1 MSLATK
7 YPDAIPLKRV
17 DVERVVEAPCDVFSR
32 TGIPA
37 HILTGQGSV
46 FTSKLMKKICSMLG
60 IHHIKSSPYHPESNG
75 CLERWHATLKGTLKK
90 YPEKHKD
97 WDKVLK
103 YILFTCRSAP
113 HSNTGYSPL
122 ELVYGRQLRGPLDI
136 VHAGWLEGDM
146 SGGKAMDWLDSSKE
160 KLALIWEVVVERE
173 SEAKMKRAERW
184 DKHAKE
190 RSFTPGDQVLV
201 RVVQPGGKLGDHWD
215 SPFEVSQKIGD
226 ITYRVAVPHKR
237 GKAMTAHINRLKK
250 WNPPDVSILRVIVA
264 DEEEELHETR
274 DTNPSKTLSSQQT
287 KELEQLSLEY
297 KDRLNGE
304 LGEGVGLEHAINT
317 ATDNPV
323 WTPPHRIA
331 PAWKEP
337 LREEIKTLLKQGI
350 IRPSNSPWSSPVFP
364 VRKPNGSLRLC
375 IDFHNLNK
383 GTVLDQYPIPR
394 IDDLIDLL
402 SKANYLTKIDLNKGF
417 LQIPVKRED
426 QSKTAFQT
434 PYGKFEFLR
443 MPFGLVNA
451 PSTFQRSMNLVL
463 QGLEDETSC
472 YIDDCQALTYVC
484 IDI

>member
-1 MSLATK
+1 M
-7 YPDAIPLKRV
+7 
-17 DVERVVEAPCDVFSR
+17 
-32 TGIPA
+32 
-37 HILTGQGSV
+37 
-46 FTSKLMKKICSMLG
+46 
-60 IHHIKSSPYHPESNG
+60 
-75 CLERWHATLKGTLKK
+75 
-90 YPEKHKD
+90 
-97 WDKVLK
+97 
-103 YILFTCRSAP
+103 
-113 HSNTGYSPL
+113 
-122 ELVYGRQLRGPLDI
+122 
-136 VHAGWLEGDM
+136 HAGWLEGDM
-146 SGGKAMDWLDSSKE
+146 SGGKAIDWLDSLKE

-173 SEAKMKRAERW
+173 SEAKTKRAERW

-215 SPFEVSQKIGD
+215 GPFEVSQKIGD
-226 ITYRVAVPHKR
+226 VTYRVAVPHKR

-274 DTNPSKTLSSQQT
+274 DTNPSKILSSQQT
-287 KELEQLSLEY
+287 KELQQLLLEY
-297 KDRLNGE
+297 KDQLNGD

-337 LREEIKTLLKQGI
+337 LREEIKTLLKQGV
-350 IRPSNSPWSSPVFP
+350 IRPSNSPWSSPVVP

-375 IDFHNLNK
+375 IDFCNLNK
-383 GTVLDQYPIPR
+383 VTVLDQYPIPR

-402 SKANYLTKIDLNKGF
+402 NKANYLTKIDLNKGF

-434 PYGKFEFLR
+434 LYGKFEFLR
-443 MPFGLVNA
+443 MPFRLVNA
-451 PSTFQRSMNLVL
+451 PPTFQRSMNLVL

-472 YIDDCQALTYVC
+472 VVTMLPS
-484 IDI
+484 